1 MCSYFL
7 TRRGK
12 GMSVERKFAYK
23 YQSLA
28 SGFSGRRADPFLVT
42 VEPKPEDAP
51 VNMDIH
57 PGQEFNMVWEGR
69 MDLRIGDKKFILEPG
84 DCIYFDA
91 NQPHC
96 MRALDNVTMRFL
108 AIIF

>member
-1 MCSYFL
+1 M
-7 TRRGK
+7 
-12 GMSVERKFAYK
+12 
-23 YQSLA
+23 
-28 SGFSGRRADPFLVT
+28 T

-84 DCIYFDA
+84 DLLFILMLISLTVCVLWI
-91 NQPHC
+91 
-96 MRALDNVTMRFL
+96 T
-108 AIIF
+108 